1 MKIFLLTALLS
12 ISFINVAS
20 TINQTPDVYK
30 LEVNVWEHKTVAKN
44 TRIEFGQDNITH
56 KAQLHIAPSES
67 AIDEDGNK
75 VLAHLKNIKKT
86 PYLSSEYL
94 NRHWIYNFLPFEP
107 DATTYTSTLETGSE
121 YFATLTDEGKLSVTM
136 TEISLDNMNQ
146 FMTESFTV
154 IEYPD
159 TNTFSTNALL
169 SFPSNGEE
177 SCRTKNVSEENLDR
191 KIKFCVT
198 KI

>member
-1 MKIFLLTALLS
+1 MIRFDHKFRLLS
-12 ISFINVAS
+12 S
-20 TINQTPDVYK
+20 TPDAYK

-86 PYLSSEYL
+86 PYLSSEYQ

-107 DATTYTSTLETGSE
+107 DTTTYISILETGSE
-121 YFATLTDEGKLSVTM
+121 YFAILTDEGKLSVTM

-146 FMTESFTV
+146 FMTESLTV

-159 TNTFSTNALL
+159 TNPFSTNVLL
-169 SFPSNGEE
+169 SFPSNGEA
-177 SCRTKNVSEENLDR
+177 SCRTKNFSEENLDR